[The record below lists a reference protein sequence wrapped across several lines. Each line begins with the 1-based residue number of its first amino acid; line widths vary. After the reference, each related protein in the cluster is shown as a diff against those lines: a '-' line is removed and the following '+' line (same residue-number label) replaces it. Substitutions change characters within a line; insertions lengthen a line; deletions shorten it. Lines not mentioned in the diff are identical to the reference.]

1 MTESAS
7 VDKEIFFFGLGVSS
21 TSSFFALTTGLASY
35 FLTGA
40 GVSFLGTF
48 NFFSAKEEIF
58 SLSSAFWSGS

>member
-7 VDKEIFFFGLGVSS
+7 VDKEIFFFGLGLSSSS
-21 TSSFFALTTGLASY
+21 TFFALTTGLTSY

-40 GVSFLGTF
+40 GALCTF
-48 NFFSAKEEIF
+48 YFFSAKVEIF